1 MDLDRRSFLSTVGGV
16 ATVTFLDLGSPLA
29 TPALDAASYAQTPSA
44 AGLKPETVRDRANA
58 DGEFLL
64 KARYWDARIR
74 LEVADRPYS
83 VVVRKG
89 RIAEFAT
96 ATAPGTPDVRIAGP
110 AAAWAG
116 GFVARGLTVE
126 GDAVTQVAPYRAAI
140 LRLIALVREANGAT
154 DQKYAPVKEVD
165 RQFDTAVG
173 RYVYVKIQ
181 GVQYRVYYEETGQG
195 IPVVLQHTAGSD
207 GRQWRHL
214 LEDTEFQKSF
224 RLIAYD
230 LPFHGKSVPPAT
242 VKWWETEYRLSRDR
256 VMDSIVAIS
265 RALKLERPVYMG
277 CSIGGYLAPDLALY
291 HADDFRAVIGVNA
304 SIAGAQA
311 PSQDPNAKADR
322 QKPISERAA
331 VDPRYHPRI
340 NGESFGASMYEITS
354 PEAPDPYRRETA
366 WVYSQGGPGVFAGDL
381 YYYSLDHDLVGKA
394 QQINTGKTAVYLL
407 SGEYDPSMRPGPL
420 SAEALAKQIPGA
432 TFQMIKGGS
441 HFAMSDDYPR
451 FRQHLAPI
459 FDKIK
464 GQKSQTSA

>member
-1 MDLDRRSFLSTVGGV
+1 MDRRSFLSTVGGV
-16 ATVTFLDLGSPLA
+16 AAISFLDAGSPLA
-29 TPALDAASYAQTPSA
+29 APALDAAAFAQAGSA
-44 AGLKPETVRDRANA
+44 GGLNVGSLRDRANA

-74 LEVADRPYS
+74 LEVGNRPYN
-83 VVVRKG
+83 VVVQRGK
-89 RIAEFAT
+89 IAEFSA
-96 ATAPGTPDVRIAGP
+96 ASAPGSPDVRIAGP
-110 AAAWAG
+110 APAWSS

-126 GDAVTQVAPYRAAI
+126 GNGIEQVAPYRAAI
-140 LRLIALVREANGAT
+140 LRLIALVRDANGAR
-154 DQKYAPVKEVD
+154 DQQVAPVKEVD

-173 RYVYVKIQ
+173 RYMYVKIQ
-181 GVQYRVYYEETGQG
+181 GTQYRVYYEETGQG
-195 IPVVLQHTAGSD
+195 IPIVLQHTAGSD

-214 LEDTEFQKSF
+214 LEDTELQKSF

-242 VKWWETEYRLSRDR
+242 VKWWESEYRLTRER

-265 RALKLERPVYMG
+265 RGLKLDRPIYMG

-291 HADDFRAVIGVNA
+291 HSEDFRAVIGVNA

-311 PSQDPNAKADR
+311 PSQNPHAKADAD
-322 QKPISERAA
+322 KPISDRPTA
-331 VDPRYHPRI
+331 DPRYHPRI
-340 NGESFGASMYEITS
+340 NGESYGASMYEITS

-381 YYYSLDHDLVGKA
+381 YYYSIDHDLVGKA
-394 QQINTGKTAVYLL
+394 QQINTAKTSVYLL
-407 SGEYDPSMRPGPL
+407 SGEYDPSMQPDAR

-451 FRQHLAPI
+451 FRQYLVPI
-459 FDKIK
+459 LEKIK
-464 GQKSQTSA
+464 VNAPKRQTSA